1 VAPVIESKGLDP
13 LMPVRST
20 TSSLIAVERSKMS
33 SSIAARF
40 SAAAICFIACA
51 CFGASAQVYPN
62 KPLRLVVPFPPGGGN
77 DILAR
82 TVGQRL
88 TEVIGQQ
95 VVVEN
100 RGGAGGLIGAQT
112 AATAAPDGYT
122 LFLASVGNMAHIPA
136 MEKNLPYDP
145 VRDFAPVT
153 LLATSSFVV
162 GVNPSVPA
170 RSIKEFIALAKAKPG
185 AMNYGSAGPGSS
197 LHMTGEVFKYV
208 TGVNLVH
215 VPYRGTAPA
224 LTDLIGGQ
232 VQSIF
237 STMPPILPHVK
248 SGKVRALG
256 TSGPKRALSAPDIPT
271 VAESGVPEFVV
282 LNWQGIVVQ
291 RKVAAAIVQKLRQDL
306 VKTMGLPGMSEQ
318 MIAQGLEAE
327 TDTPAQFAEL
337 IRTEMEKYRKVAV
350 AAGMK
355 ID

>member
-1 VAPVIESKGLDP
+1 
-13 LMPVRST
+13 
-20 TSSLIAVERSKMS
+20 MS
-33 SSIAARF
+33 SSNFARLLV
-40 SAAAICFIACA
+40 AAICSMAIACCA
-51 CFGASAQVYPN
+51 ASGQEYPN

-88 TEVIGQQ
+88 AEVIGQQ

-136 MEKNLPYDP
+136 MQKNLPYDP

-170 RSIKEFIALAKAKPG
+170 HSIKEFIALAKAKPG
-185 AMNYGSAGPGSS
+185 TLNYASAGPGSS

-208 TGVNLVH
+208 TGINLVH
-215 VPYRGTAPA
+215 VPYKGTAPA

-232 VQSIF
+232 VQAIF

-256 TSGPKRALSAPDIPT
+256 TSGAKRALSAPDIPT
-271 VAESGVPEFVV
+271 VAESGVPDFVV
-282 LNWQGIVVQ
+282 LNWQGIVIQ
-291 RKVAAAIVQKLRQDL
+291 RKAPPAIIQKLHRDL
-306 VKTMGLPGMSEQ
+306 VKTMSLPGMAEQ
-318 MIAQGLEAE
+318 MVAQGLEAD
-327 TDTPAQFAEL
+327 TDSPAQFAEL
-337 IRTEMEKYRKVAV
+337 IRTEMEKYRKVAA